1 MNKTEEW
8 EEGLVS
14 RRICIIC
21 LCFFSFLFSIQL
33 NGSFRKYEMPGIHV
47 GTQMLTIWIT
57 VLWWVPPIPV
67 WSAHWVI
74 TIITKIIIKT
84 QFYLIISIFFLA
96 TSQFNMV
103 LLAVSFKS
111 LNMIWNWVGSP
122 QRFLFQLFDFNATS
136 HFAFTALIFWTI
148 PHQNNWHP
156 HIANFLIL
164 SIICGLYNLK
174 ISEYNPFIYIYGN
187 EE

>member
-1 MNKTEEW
+1 MMGPSNP
-8 EEGLVS
+8 
-14 RRICIIC
+14 C
-21 LCFFSFLFSIQL
+21 LKCTLSHHNYYKNHNQNSILF
-33 NGSFRKYEMPGIHV
+33 NHFH
-47 GTQMLTIWIT
+47 
-57 VLWWVPPIPV
+57 
-67 WSAHWVI
+67 
-74 TIITKIIIKT
+74 
-84 QFYLIISIFFLA
+84 FFLA